1 MYTCAYKGHVAYKG
15 RVVTNQVHLMIA
27 CCQHPLLTFAMGKS
41 NKIYINIYLYNSF
54 FFLFILYIHIL
65 LYFPYVSKKKNTKKK
80 KNWKKKIKNIKANS
94 TWCSQAVTH
103 PSTNQAQRCLT
114 SLIGREAVHSTW
126 YGRWQWDRFLNPIY
140 MLHLGLFSNFQICI
154 GKSC

>member
-1 MYTCAYKGHVAYKG
+1 MYTCANKG
-15 RVVTNQVHLMIA
+15 RVVTKSTSWLFASI
-27 CCQHPLLTFAMGKS
+27 PYIRYLLVKS
-41 NKIYINIYLYNSF
+41 NKISTSFYNSLYF
-54 FFLFILYIHIL
+54 FILYIHIL
-65 LYFPYVSKKKNTKKK
+65 LYFPYISKKKNKKF
-80 KNWKKKIKNIKANS
+80 KNIKANS

-140 MLHLGLFSNFQICI
+140 MLHLGLLSNFQICI